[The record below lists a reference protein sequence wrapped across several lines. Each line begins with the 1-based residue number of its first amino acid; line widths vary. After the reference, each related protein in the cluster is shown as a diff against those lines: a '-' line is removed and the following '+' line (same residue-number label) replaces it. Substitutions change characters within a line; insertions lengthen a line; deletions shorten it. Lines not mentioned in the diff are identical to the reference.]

1 MVDPVLIIV
10 SESPVRKS
18 LKTLADDVAT
28 ALAYKRTITHRERI
42 SSDESFVE
50 LQITVPNG
58 QHPLTQ
64 ILKRADVDT
73 GPLSFTPTRVDED
86 LTWMLVQTNHHVCD
100 SITAAAIARDS
111 SDAVSPTEVA
121 DGQCRCEIGVA
132 TADTHRRL
140 ELEGVD
146 VIELS
151 VDTWTTEVCVHVPP
165 AVDVATVVDVF
176 RLEWPEARLRSRQVV
191 EPEPVTPHAVS
202 ELDAHQR
209 KALEV
214 AVRMGFFARPQG
226 ATAADVA
233 EALDTSRS
241 TATRRI
247 RAGEKAV
254 FSSLFTESDDTS
266 ASSLTEQLDTDD

>member
-1 MVDPVLIIV
+1 
-10 SESPVRKS
+10 
-18 LKTLADDVAT
+18 
-28 ALAYKRTITHRERI
+28 
-42 SSDESFVE
+42 
-50 LQITVPNG
+50 
-58 QHPLTQ
+58 
-64 ILKRADVDT
+64 
-73 GPLSFTPTRVDED
+73 
-86 LTWMLVQTNHHVCD
+86 
-100 SITAAAIARDS
+100 
-111 SDAVSPTEVA
+111 
-121 DGQCRCEIGVA
+121 
-132 TADTHRRL
+132 
-140 ELEGVD
+140 
-146 VIELS
+146 
-151 VDTWTTEVCVHVPP
+151 
-165 AVDVATVVDVF
+165 
-176 RLEWPEARLRSRQVV
+176 LRSRQVV